1 MNISFATCA
10 AALMAGL
17 CAATAASAHTQA
29 AYWRT
34 QDIAFV
40 YRGQSS
46 LYDCVSLRNKVV
58 QVLGEIGAKV
68 GTRVDSLGCQISQSE
83 VPSQLA
89 TLRIT
94 IVSPAPATNE
104 LRQELARLD
113 SRRELLERVGAT
125 PPSTEEFPADWQDVD
140 VARTSAARFG
150 SEDCDLLRQ
159 LREQVLAKLAV
170 KMLAYDRT
178 CSSQRL
184 RLPTLKVAV
193 LVPAVVPGA

>member
-1 MNISFATCA
+1 MRVRYLMW
-10 AALMAGL
+10 AALVTGLVAMA
-17 CAATAASAHTQA
+17 TASAHTQA

-34 QDIAFV
+34 QDIKFV
-40 YRGQSS
+40 YRGHGS
-46 LYDCVSLRNKVV
+46 LYECTSLRNKVA
-58 QVLGEIGAKV
+58 QVLSEIGAKV
-68 GTRVDSLGCQISQSE
+68 GTRVDPLGCQIAQSE

-104 LRQELARLD
+104 LKQELARLD
-113 SRRELLERVGAT
+113 SRRELLDRVGAT

-170 KMLAYDRT
+170 KMLAFDRT
-178 CSSQRL
+178 CSSQRM

-193 LVPAVVPGA
+193 LVPAIVPGA